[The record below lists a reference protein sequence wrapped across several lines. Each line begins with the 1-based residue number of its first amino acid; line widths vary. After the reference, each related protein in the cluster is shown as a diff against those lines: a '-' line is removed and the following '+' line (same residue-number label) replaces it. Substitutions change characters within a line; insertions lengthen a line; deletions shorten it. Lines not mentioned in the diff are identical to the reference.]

1 MLLTIAVENTRTV
14 VGLLDGDRVV
24 RTWLV
29 GTDDRRSADEW
40 SVLLTGLLTT
50 QPTGE
55 APSQTAVQDTSG
67 ATGQPTGQAATAGRG
82 GVDGIA
88 VCSAVPS
95 VLRELREVAGR
106 YYAGVRAVF
115 VEPGIKTGL
124 PMMMDNPR
132 EVGADRIANAV
143 AAAALYGARGPCVVV
158 DVGTATTY
166 DVVSGKGQYVG
177 GVIAPGIEISLDAL
191 HTRAAQLRKVEL
203 VRPRTVVAR
212 NTVEA
217 MQSGAV
223 FGAAAQIDGIVGR
236 ILTEQGWHAEDVTVV
251 ATGALAPVV
260 IGDCPAID
268 KHEPW
273 LTLHGLR
280 LVHTRNA

>member
-1 MLLTIAVENTRTV
+1 MLLAIAVENTRTV
-14 VGLLDGDRVV
+14 VGLLDGERVEQ
-24 RTWLV
+24 TWRV
-29 GTDDRRSADEW
+29 GTDERRSADQW
-40 SVLLTGLLTT
+40 AVLLTGLLTD
-50 QPTGE
+50 
-55 APSQTAVQDTSG
+55 AV
-67 ATGQPTGQAATAGRG
+67 
-82 GVDGIA
+82 VDGIA

-95 VLRELREVAGR
+95 VLRELREVASR
-106 YYAGVRAVF
+106 YYADTTAVF
-115 VEPGIKTGL
+115 VEPGVRTGL

-132 EVGADRIANAV
+132 EVGADRIANVV
-143 AAAALYGARGPCVVV
+143 AAAALYGGRGPCVVV

-223 FGAAAQIDGIVGR
+223 FGAVAQIDGIVGR

-251 ATGALAPVV
+251 ATGGLAGVV
-260 IGDCPAID
+260 AADCPAID
-268 KHEPW
+268 RHEPW

-280 LVHTRNA
+280 LVFERNT

>member
-1 MLLTIAVENTRTV
+1 MLLAIAVENTRTV
-14 VGLLDGDRVV
+14 VGLLDGDRVE
-24 RTWLV
+24 RTWRV
-29 GTDDRRSADEW
+29 GTDERRTADEW
-40 SVLLTGLLTT
+40 AVLLTGLLT
-50 QPTGE
+50 G
-55 APSQTAVQDTSG
+55 AVI
-67 ATGQPTGQAATAGRG
+67 
-82 GVDGIA
+82 DGIA

-95 VLRELREVAGR
+95 VLRELREVASR
-106 YYAGVRAVF
+106 YYPDTTAVF
-115 VEPGIKTGL
+115 VEPGVRTGL

-143 AAAALYGARGPCVVV
+143 AAAALYGGRGPCVVV

-166 DVVSGKGQYVG
+166 DVVSGRGQYVG

-191 HTRAAQLRKVEL
+191 RTRTAQLRKVEL

-251 ATGALAPVV
+251 ATGGLAAVV
-260 IGDCPAID
+260 TADCPAID
-268 KHEPW
+268 EHEPW

-280 LVHTRNA
+280 LVFERNT

>member
-1 MLLTIAVENTRTV
+1 MLLAIAVENTRTV
-14 VGLLDGDRVV
+14 VGLLDGDRVG
-24 RTWLV
+24 RTWRV
-29 GTDDRRSADEW
+29 GTDERRSADEW
-40 SVLLTGLLTT
+40 AVLLTGLL
-50 QPTGE
+50 GDAE
-55 APSQTAVQDTSG
+55 
-67 ATGQPTGQAATAGRG
+67 
-82 GVDGIA
+82 VDGIA

-95 VLRELREVAGR
+95 VLSELREVAGR
-106 YYAGVRAVF
+106 YYADTTAVF
-115 VEPGIKTGL
+115 VEPGVKTGL
-124 PMMMDNPR
+124 AMMMDNPR

-143 AAAALYGARGPCVVV
+143 AAAALYGDRGPCIVV

-166 DVVSGKGQYVG
+166 DVVNGRGQYVG

-191 HTRAAQLRKVEL
+191 HNRAAQLRKVEL

-236 ILTEQGWHAEDVTVV
+236 ILTEQGWYAEDVTVV
-251 ATGALAPVV
+251 ATGGLAAV
-260 IGDCPAID
+260 IASDCPAID

-273 LTLHGLR
+273 LTLRGLR
-280 LVHTRNA
+280 LVFDRNR